1 LQQEKQATT
10 KASNNKSKQQQKQA
24 TTKASNNKSKQQ
36 QSNQQQK
43 QPTTKATTDFA
54 ETATESHGC
63 IFRVVPWLFP

>member
-1 LQQEKQATT
+1 LQQEKQPTT
-10 KASNNKSKQQQKQA
+10 KASNNKA
-24 TTKASNNKSKQQ
+24 TNNKN
-36 QSNQQQK
+36 NQQQK